1 MEEPVSTKS
10 APESSYVVLWTGEN
24 PALHEALLQELDL
37 AEIPYA
43 NKPIGE
49 QEIKP
54 DPLPIDWEPRF
65 GFEVAVHHPD
75 LSRAKEILER
85 LLSEG
90 ELADVELPA
99 EDDAPEDEVVKGDA
113 QPSGAIDEKATVSV
127 WAGDDAPEDEVVK
140 GDAQPSG
147 AIDEKA
153 TVSVWAGD
161 DAKIVEFLTA
171 ALRENEIPIRTVN
184 EGALTVV
191 YVPPSSA
198 ARAREIVR
206 EITEGVPPA

>member
-1 MEEPVSTKS
+1 MEEPVSTKP
-10 APESSYVVLWTGEN
+10 APESSFVVLWTGEN

-37 AEIPYA
+37 AGIPYA
-43 NKPIGE
+43 DKPIGE
-49 QEIKP
+49 EEIKP

-75 LSRAKEILER
+75 LPRAKEILER

-99 EDDAPEDEVVKGDA
+99 EDEAPEDDAVKIDA
-113 QPSGAIDEKATVSV
+113 QLSGAIDEKATVSV
-127 WAGDDAPEDEVVK
+127 WAGDDAR
-140 GDAQPSG
+140 
-147 AIDEKA
+147 
-153 TVSVWAGD
+153 
-161 DAKIVEFLTA
+161 IVEFLTA

-184 EGALTVV
+184 ERELTLI

-198 ARAREIVR
+198 PRAREIVR
-206 EITEGVPPA
+206 EITEGVPPQ